1 MNGERRIR
9 KLTVQELYE
18 QDIPDVYL
26 HLRKLK
32 RNKPLLQARI
42 DGLASTVWG
51 MMDYITQL
59 KHQLS
64 TVREGS
70 RKKELTEEVADTRRI
85 VESTKD
91 KLTDLIAEIKD
102 MTKYI
107 ATIEKVVFQRSL
119 PLRDMRDQRDREL
132 MRTHDDELA
141 EYYDDGYETDANEYE

>member
-1 MNGERRIR
+1 MNVERRIR
-9 KLTVQELYE
+9 KLTVQELYV
-18 QDIPDVYL
+18 QDIQDVYS

-42 DGLASTVWG
+42 DDLTSTVFG

-59 KHQLS
+59 KHQLT
-64 TVREGS
+64 TVRVNW
-70 RKKELTEEVADTRRI
+70 RKKELIEEVEDSRRI

-91 KLTDLIAEIKD
+91 KLTVLIAEIKD

-119 PLRDMRDQRDREL
+119 PLQDMRDQSNREL
-132 MRTHDDELA
+132 LRTHDDELA